1 MSSAGGRVAREEAGW
16 RYSAK
21 DCEDWPGLRLC
32 LQVIPRIFH
41 GCALFLAVQCTK
53 EGQSNLQKVPSH
65 GVFLP
70 EDMEETGETVF
81 DTESIFLR
89 ILMVGQQRHLQ
100 LAPSF
105 SYQLCAVPP
114 TLADEFGCL
123 RRGNK
128 AALMNRL
135 GIKLTRP
142 RSPDIVIVD
151 GQQLLYHVTWPC
163 GGDPSVLVASMK
175 ARRASL
181 SGECVL
187 VFDLYD
193 HISPKDHERMRHAVN
208 YNLAI
213 NSTLPS
219 RDAILKNK
227 HNKRQLSRVL
237 STFDMGAAVTIDTQD
252 TGAFGHEEADVTIIS
267 YMLQAVGVG
276 TNVVRVFCDDTD
288 VFVLLVFWMWR
299 NQLVDTCQMQIERW
313 DGTVPDINQTY
324 IKLGSKCLQLLGMY
338 ALTGCDTTSFPFNK
352 GKVSALSVIEA
363 GYFPGLFHILG
374 EEDAG
379 PFWRLVCPSF
389 VHCTA
394 RNKAPHGRCEVYPV
408 HKDEGQAQASQSS
421 AE

>member
-21 DCEDWPGLRLC
+21 YCEAWPGLRLC
-32 LQVIPRIFH
+32 LQVITRIFH

-65 GVFLP
+65 GVFLL
-70 EDMEETGETVF
+70 EDMEENGETVF

-100 LAPSF
+100 LAPIF

-135 GIKLTRP
+135 GIKLSWP

-151 GQQLLYHVTWPC
+151 GQQLLYHVMWPC
-163 GGDPSVLVASMK
+163 GGDPSVLVASTK
-175 ARRASL
+175 ARLASL
-181 SGECVL
+181 PGECVL
-187 VFDLYD
+187 VFDRYD
-193 HISPKDHERMRHAVN
+193 HVSPKDHERMRHAVN

-213 NSTLPS
+213 NSPLPS

-237 STFDMGAAVTIDTQD
+237 STFDMGAAVIIDTQD
-252 TGAFGHEEADVTIIS
+252 TGAFGHEEADVTIIG
-267 YMLQAVGVG
+267 YVLQAVGEG
-276 TNVVRVFCDDTD
+276 KNVMRVFCDDTD

-299 NQLVDTCQMQIERW
+299 NQRVDKCQMQTGW
-313 DGTVPDINQTY
+313 
-324 IKLGSKCLQLLGMY
+324 SAGMEGY
-338 ALTGCDTTSFPFNK
+338 PTSTRRALN
-352 GKVSALSVIEA
+352 
-363 GYFPGLFHILG
+363 
-374 EEDAG
+374 
-379 PFWRLVCPSF
+379 
-389 VHCTA
+389 
-394 RNKAPHGRCEVYPV
+394 
-408 HKDEGQAQASQSS
+408 
-421 AE
+421 

>member
-1 MSSAGGRVAREEAGW
+1 MSSAGGRVAREKAGW

-21 DCEDWPGLRLC
+21 DCEAWPGLHLC

-53 EGQSNLQKVPSH
+53 EGQSNIQKVPSH

-70 EDMEETGETVF
+70 EDMEETGESVF
-81 DTESIFLR
+81 DSESIFLR
-89 ILMVGQQRHLQ
+89 ILMVGQQRHIH
-100 LAPSF
+100 LAPIF

-135 GIKLTRP
+135 GIKLSWP

-163 GGDPSVLVASMK
+163 GGDPSIMVASMK
-175 ARRASL
+175 ARLASL
-181 SGECVL
+181 PGECVL
-187 VFDLYD
+187 VFDRYD
-193 HISPKDHERMRHAVN
+193 HVSPKDPARMRRAGVGSMN

-213 NSTLPS
+213 NSPLPS
-219 RDAILKNK
+219 RDAIMKNK
-227 HNKRQLSRVL
+227 HNKRQLSQVL

-252 TGAFGHEEADVTIIS
+252 TGAFGHEEADGTIIS
-267 YMLQAVGVG
+267 YVMQAVGEG
-276 TNVVRVFCDDTD
+276 KNVVRVFCDDTD

-299 NQLVDTCQMQIERW
+299 NQLVDTCQMQIERR
-313 DGTVPDINQTY
+313 DGTVPDTNQTC
-324 IKLGSKCLQLLGMY
+324 IKLGFKCLQLLGMH

-352 GKVSALSVIEA
+352 CKVSALSVIEA
-363 GYFPGLFHILG
+363 GYFPGLFRVLG
-374 EEDAG
+374 EEDAMRWDLLEVG
-379 PFWRLVCPSF
+379 MSF
-389 VHCTA
+389 FCAVYGQKQGTPMADA
-394 RNKAPHGRCEVYPV
+394 RYNL
-408 HKDEGQAQASQSS
+408 
-421 AE
+421 